1 MGLPERLTASSRYGP
16 DPSRLPPGAVA
27 ALVAEQLAVAHLD
40 GLVGDAVEEVAVVGD
55 EDHRPGEPLQLPLED
70 LERAY
75 VQVVGWLVEDEAVG
89 LGEHEQEEL
98 KARALPAAQVSYGL
112 AHLLVA
118 EEKATEQVHGL
129 ALVERLRVAHQPEG
143 C

>member
-27 ALVAEQLAVAHLD
+27 ALVAEQPSVAHLD

-55 EDHRPGEPLQLPLED
+55 EDYRPGEHLELPLED

-75 VQVVGWLVEDEAVG
+75 VQVVGRLVEDEAVG

-98 KARALPAAQVSYGL
+98 QACALPAGQVSHGL

-118 EEKATEQVHGL
+118 GEKEGQHVHD
-129 ALVERLRVAHQPEG
+129 
-143 C
+143 